1 MYLPE
6 NRDTFQ
12 MSRQKP
18 ISWFGKVF
26 AVYPSAKSTINDE
39 MAKSCK
45 MLGKTGTYRH
55 RTYSGMS
62 CSPLKYLSC
71 GLPCSM
77 VCTTNWSSLTE
88 VSLWDCYIIAGK
100 WQRPSL
106 FNCDTLNPNVLNCPC
121 YRANHYYFLIH
132 LVNFTDL
139 SEDFTPGGKLCCYLD
154 HQQIKLS
161 TYCCLLISV
170 CAELI
175 LDFQT
180 LPYGVCSLISRM
192 SALSLR
198 FWGSLTQHCTHGNP
212 LEPAAHID
220 LQPRT
225 AEI

>member
-1 MYLPE
+1 
-6 NRDTFQ
+6 
-12 MSRQKP
+12 
-18 ISWFGKVF
+18 
-26 AVYPSAKSTINDE
+26 

-45 MLGKTGTYRH
+45 MLGKTGTSRH

-77 VCTTNWSSLTE
+77 VCTTNWSPLTE
-88 VSLWDCYIIAGK
+88 VSLWDCYIIARSG
-100 WQRPSL
+100 RDP
-106 FNCDTLNPNVLNCPC
+106 
-121 YRANHYYFLIH
+121 HFLIVTH
-132 LVNFTDL
+132 WTQMYPIVLVSEPFIIIFWSTL
-139 SEDFTPGGKLCCYLD
+139 SILLTYWKTFTPGGKLCCYLD
-154 HQQIKLS
+154 HQQIKLN

>member
-1 MYLPE
+1 MA
-6 NRDTFQ
+6 TFLRFTLQ
-12 MSRQKP
+12 PKAQSMKWQNHARCWGRQ
-18 ISWFGKVF
+18 GH
-26 AVYPSAKSTINDE
+26 
-39 MAKSCK
+39 
-45 MLGKTGTYRH
+45 TGTEPTQACPVLLWNICLVGYPAAW
-55 RTYSGMS
+55 SALQIG
-62 CSPLKYLSC
+62 PLWQKCPC
-71 GLPCSM
+71 GT
-77 VCTTNWSSLTE
+77 VTSSLESGRDPHILIVTHWTQMYPTVLVAE
-88 VSLWDCYIIAGK
+88 PFIIIFWSTSSILLTYRK
-100 WQRPSL
+100 
-106 FNCDTLNPNVLNCPC
+106 TL
-121 YRANHYYFLIH
+121 
-132 LVNFTDL
+132 
-139 SEDFTPGGKLCCYLD
+139 TPGGKLCSYLD
-154 HQQIKLS
+154 HQQIKPS